1 MLKLPEHIIT
11 LMQPFCPLFREPTWR
26 KAQILLIG
34 AILTTGART
43 VTACLRVM
51 GLSQET
57 DFAKYHQVLNRAI
70 WSPRQASERLL
81 KLLLRTL
88 DQELKPLVFG
98 LDETIERRWGRQI
111 RARGIYRDPVRSSRS
126 HFVKA
131 SGLRW
136 LSLMWLTEIPWAK
149 RVWALPILTVL
160 APSEGYYAGSARR
173 HKTLLDWA
181 RQLIYQ
187 LRRWLPRRALI
198 VVADNTYAALD
209 LLHACQRLTNPVTMI
224 TRLRLDAALYKPA
237 PAYSGVGRPRKKGAR
252 LPSLQAVLTHPKT
265 RWQQIKV
272 KWYDGQQRLM
282 ELTSHT
288 AVWYHPGKPVVP
300 IRWVLIRDPNGVYDP
315 LALLCTQLDYSAVQ
329 IVNWFVRRWQIEVTF
344 EEARRHL
351 GLETQRQWSDKAIAR
366 TTPLLLGLFS
376 WVTVLAHHLQQTQ
389 PVTVRQAAWYVKD
402 RPTFA
407 DALSWVRWQ
416 LWQASLTFSMSDQ
429 DPDMVK
435 IPTSFLQRLLN
446 TVCYTT

>member
-1 MLKLPEHIIT
+1 
-11 LMQPFCPLFREPTWR
+11 MQPFCPLFREPTWR

-57 DFAKYHQVLNRAI
+57 DFAKYHQVLNRAS
-70 WSPRQASERLL
+70 WSPRQASQRLL
-81 KLLLRTL
+81 KLLLGRL
-88 DQELKPLVFG
+88 DYTFKPLVFG

-136 LSLMWLTEIPWAK
+136 LSLMWLTQIPWAK

-187 LRRWLPRRALI
+187 LRRWLPTRALI

-237 PAYSGVGRPRKKGAR
+237 PAYSGVGRPRKKGTR
-252 LPSLQAVLTHPKT
+252 LPSLQAVLTNPKT
-265 RWQQIKV
+265 RWQRIKV
-272 KWYDGQQRLM
+272 NWYDGQQRLM

-288 AVWYHPGKPVVP
+288 AVWYHAGKPVVP
-300 IRWVLIRDPNGVYDP
+300 IRWVLIRDPQGEYEP
-315 LALLCTQLDYSAVQ
+315 LALLCTQPDYSAVQ

-344 EEARRHL
+344 QEARRHL

-376 WVTVLAHHLQQTQ
+376 WITVVAHHLQQTQ